1 MSEQDWILNIDI
13 AMMPYNFY
21 NLIKYTKLILLINK
35 DLNCFLKI
43 DFTFQTYFWH
53 HPLSEMYLK
62 KKFKFEKV
70 WHALSGV
77 TTITVLRYIL
87 TFILLLIQNF
97 LILLN
102 KVETWLA

>member
-1 MSEQDWILNIDI
+1 
-13 AMMPYNFY
+13 
-21 NLIKYTKLILLINK
+21 
-35 DLNCFLKI
+35 
-43 DFTFQTYFWH
+43 
-53 HPLSEMYLK
+53 MYLK

-70 WHALSGV
+70 WHASSGV

-102 KVETWLA
+102 KVET

>member
-1 MSEQDWILNIDI
+1 
-13 AMMPYNFY
+13 
-21 NLIKYTKLILLINK
+21 
-35 DLNCFLKI
+35 
-43 DFTFQTYFWH
+43 
-53 HPLSEMYLK
+53 MYLK

-102 KVETWLA
+102 KVET